1 MKIRDW
7 RSIENDYR
15 KLKTSKLFWSRLH
28 RLRLQRHGTN
38 TPGSV
43 LNDQDDIMTNIDDI
57 LETNWCAK
65 ENFQERSCTNSLPG
79 TANADE
85 PAPWIWGMAI
95 IVGTGGNSTYVEE
108 NNILSE
114 EQAGFRKDRSTIDHI
129 LTLDTLIAT
138 RLNMKQETFIAFL
151 VGGLRQYV
159 GFLKG
164 QYSHQSSSTY
174 SLMTRGKFNIRKSN
188 IVTLPRKPGK
198 DRKNQDGIRWW
209 NGFRNQLKKGK
220 EKYWR

>member
-1 MKIRDW
+1 VLKKIFKKDHAPIACQALLTLMNLLLEFGVWPSSLELGVIVPIFKKQGNTMKPDNYRPISLLT
-7 RSIENDYR
+7 SI
-15 KLKTSKLFWSRLH
+15 SKVYELILNKRL
-28 RLRLQRHGTN
+28 
-38 TPGSV
+38 
-43 LNDQDDIMTNIDDI
+43 
-57 LETNWCAK
+57 C
-65 ENFQERSCTNSLPG
+65 
-79 TANADE
+79 
-85 PAPWIWGMAI
+85 
-95 IVGTGGNSTYVEE
+95 TYVEE

-198 DRKNQDGIRWW
+198 DRKNQDGIR
-209 NGFRNQLKKGK
+209 
-220 EKYWR
+220 